1 MRAVVQ
7 RVKRAEV
14 RVGDKIVG
22 AVSKGFLVYLGVEK
36 GDSLSDLEY
45 IATKL
50 ENLRVFEDSNGK
62 MNLDLKEARG
72 ELLIVS
78 QFTLAGDVRKGKR
91 PSFDKAEAPERAKE
105 LYESI
110 INNLRGKGFKVEK
123 GEFQAHMEVE
133 SVNDGPVT
141 LLLDSRKVFPLG
153 LI

>member
-14 RVGDKIVG
+14 RVDDRIVG

-45 IATKL
+45 ISTKL

-62 MNLDLKEARG
+62 MNLDLKEAEG

-78 QFTLAGDVRKGKR
+78 QFTLAGDVRKGRR

-105 LYESI
+105 LYEAI

-133 SVNDGPVT
+133 SINDGPVT
-141 LLLDSRKVFPLG
+141 LLLDSRKVF
-153 LI
+153 